1 MLKRV
6 ILFMNIEVDEVNT
19 IRNNMN
25 NMLNDEFVQYCTD
38 DGVVFNTIL
47 SNVKKKYPSMYE
59 AVKSKSFEHVVS
71 SIQTHEE
78 LVNFCED
85 VFDKVNDMVY
95 YRFEQNEYAS
105 YELHD
110 LVILPTVLSND
121 EFKGDCIKIGW
132 VTPMD
137 VSHLVD
143 HENMTSHTAERF
155 QLAYADYLRKN
166 KDRFDKFFDGDS
178 IETVME
184 YIRST

>member
-38 DGVVFNTIL
+38 DGVTFNAML
-47 SNVKKKYPSMYE
+47 SNVKKKYPSLYE
-59 AVKSKSFEHVVS
+59 EMKEKSFENVLS
-71 SIQTHEE
+71 SITSHEA
-78 LVNFCED
+78 LVQLCED

-105 YELHD
+105 YELKGA
-110 LVILPTVLSND
+110 VVLPTVLSND
-121 EFKGDCIKIGW
+121 EFKGDCVKIGW
-132 VTPMD
+132 VTPID
-137 VSHLVD
+137 VSHLVE

-155 QLAYADYLRKN
+155 QLAYADYLRKH
-166 KDRFDKFFDGDS
+166 KDKFDKFFDGDS